1 MRPQCQ
7 PRAGTGLAAAPR
19 RAAPPAPPPAPPPPP
34 RLAADAAACLLSLAP
49 FPAPPPPPAATL
61 PRLAAAAAAAC
72 LLALAPGGPAL
83 AENVRVEDVAS
94 PTLRA
99 GLEAAN
105 RGDLSA
111 AERFFQIYIEKEDP
125 ASASARSNLGNVHL
139 QQGRLAAAVAD
150 FDAAVERAPEA
161 PVIRLNRCVAR
172 EALGVEAAAAGD
184 VAGAERL
191 WRAALTDADAAV
203 AADPREFAAWYDRG
217 LVQMRL
223 ASTDE
228 DWAAARASFDR
239 AADLAPGLAGY
250 RLRSA
255 ALAFQCGDAER
266 ARLALRGVAR
276 KSPAYA
282 EARAA
287 LAAVEWARG
296 EGGAAEEQLAAAT
309 ALDPAWG
316 AAAGLDARARW
327 PPALVE
333 AYMKC
338 LNVS

>member
-7 PRAGTGLAAAPR
+7 LRASTTAAQR
-19 RAAPPAPPPAPPPPP
+19 RAAP
-34 RLAADAAACLLSLAP
+34 LAP
-49 FPAPPPPPAATL
+49 PPPPPAAAL
-61 PRLAAAAAAAC
+61 PRLAAAAAAAAC
-72 LLALAPGGPAL
+72 LLSLAPGGPAL
-83 AENVRVEDVAS
+83 AENVRVEDVSS

-105 RGDLSA
+105 RGDLGA
-111 AERFFQIYIEKEDP
+111 AERLFQIYIEKEDP

-139 QQGRLAAAVAD
+139 QQGRLAAAAAD
-150 FDAAVERAPEA
+150 FDAAVERAPDA

-172 EALGVEAAAAGD
+172 EALGAEAAAAGD
-184 VAGAERL
+184 AAGAAHL
-191 WRAALTDADAAV
+191 WRHALADADAAV
-203 AADPREFAAWYDRG
+203 AGDPKEFAAWYDRG

-228 DWAAARASFDR
+228 DWAAARESFDR

-250 RLRSA
+250 RLRAA

-282 EARAA
+282 EAHAA

-327 PPALVE
+327 PPALVN
-333 AYMKC
+333 AYSR
-338 LNVS
+338 LLAIQAAPA